1 MRNKIAIAAIALLC
15 SCTAQKDPMDAFIDD
30 LMGKMTLHE
39 KIGQLNQQ
47 VGGDIVTGSAQDTEV
62 GALAAAGEL
71 GSVLNVK
78 GIESINALQKVAV
91 ENSRLGIPI
100 LFGMDVIH
108 GYETIFPIP
117 LGLASTWDL
126 EGIEQSARIAAKEAS
141 ANGIAWTFSPM
152 VDICVD
158 PRWGRQAEGA
168 GEDPYLGST
177 IAKAMVKGYQGAD
190 RMQFAED
197 EIMACI
203 KHFAL
208 YGAAEAGRDYNT
220 VDMSHMRM
228 FNQYFPP
235 YQAAVEAGAGS
246 VMSSFNIVD
255 GIPATANRWLLTEV
269 LRERWGFD
277 GFVVT
282 DYASIDEMQQHGM
295 GDKQHNA
302 ALALKAGTDMDMVA
316 RGFIE
321 TLEKS
326 VQDGLVSEKDIDQAC
341 RRVLEA
347 KYKLGLFDDPY
358 KYSKAERA
366 EGSTCLPEYRET
378 AKNLTAESFVLLKN
392 EGNLLPLQKKGT
404 IALVGPLHDAVN
416 QMAGCWAVANDNS
429 KYISL
434 KQGMEKALAG
444 KATLLTAQGCNLHDN
459 ADMIYSGWGDFKA
472 PVVPVVDQDKAIAEA
487 VQIARRADVVICAM
501 GESSNMNGEGN
512 SRADLEMPATQRDLL
527 KALAKTGK
535 PIVLVNFSGRAVV
548 LKWEAEN
555 IPAIMQVWYGSE
567 IADALPEVLFGEVA
581 PQGRLTCSFPQN
593 TGQVPYY
600 YNHLNTG
607 RPVSDDAQ
615 HYQSFASNYMDVRNA
630 PLYPFGYGLTYT
642 TFDYSDITL
651 DTNEMKADESIE
663 ARITVTNSGSC
674 DGVETVQLYIR
685 DLEASLSRPVI
696 ELKGF
701 QKVALKAGESKELT
715 FTINAEM
722 LKFYNYDLEHVLEP
736 GNFDLFIG
744 KNCRET
750 KTAKFAVTE

>member
-1 MRNKIAIAAIALLC
+1 MKNKKIFAALALLT
-15 SCTAQKDPMDAFIDD
+15 SCTAQKDPMTAYIDN
-30 LMGKMTLHE
+30 LMGQMTLHE

-78 GIESINALQKVAV
+78 GIDAINALQKVAV
-91 ENSRLGIPI
+91 EESRLGIPI

-117 LGLASTWDL
+117 LGLAATWDL
-126 EGIEQSARIAAKEAS
+126 DGIQQSARIAAKEAS

-152 VDICVD
+152 VDICID

-168 GEDPYLGST
+168 GEDPFLGSC
-177 IAKAMVKGYQGAD
+177 IAKAMVKGYQGDDNMHYAN
-190 RMQFAED
+190 D

-220 VDMSHMRM
+220 VDMSRMRM

-255 GIPATANRWLLTEV
+255 GIPATANKWLLTDV
-269 LRERWGFD
+269 LRDRWGFD

-282 DYASIDEMQQHGM
+282 DYASIAEMQQHGM
-295 GDKQHNA
+295 GDMQHNA

-326 VQDGLVSEKDIDQAC
+326 VQDGLVSEKDIDKAC

-347 KYKLGLFDDPY
+347 KYKLGLFEDPY
-358 KYSKAERA
+358 RYSKEEIAQN
-366 EGSTCLPEYRET
+366 STCLPEYRQLAKELT
-378 AKNLTAESFVLLKN
+378 AKSFVLLKN
-392 EGNLLPLQKKGT
+392 EGNILPLKKQGT
-404 IALVGPLHDAVN
+404 IALVGPLSDAVN
-416 QMAGCWAVANDNS
+416 HMAGCWAVANDNN

-434 KQGMEKALAG
+434 KQGMEKALDG
-444 KATLLTAQGCNLHDN
+444 KATLLSAQGCNL
-459 ADMIYSGWGDFKA
+459 YG
-472 PVVPVVDQDKAIAEA
+472 VPAVDADKAMAEA
-487 VQIARRADVVICAM
+487 LQIAKRADVVVCAM
-501 GESSNMNGEGN
+501 GESSLMNGEGT
-512 SRADLEMPATQRDLL
+512 SRADLEMPEAQRGLL

-567 IADALPEVLFGEVA
+567 IADALPEVLFGDVD
-581 PQGRLTCSFPQN
+581 PQGRLTCSFPQH
-593 TGQVPYY
+593 TGQVPLY

-607 RPVSDDAQ
+607 RPVADEVD

-630 PLYPFGYGLTYT
+630 ALYPFGYGLSYT
-642 TFDYSDITL
+642 TFEYGEISISKT
-651 DTNEMKADESIE
+651 EMKAGETIE
-663 ARITVTNSGSC
+663 ARITVTNTGNR
-674 DGVETVQLYIR
+674 DGIETVQLYIH
-685 DLEASLSRPVI
+685 DLEASLARPVI

-701 QKVALKAGESKELT
+701 QKVELKAGESKEVS
-715 FTINAEM
+715 FTIDAEM
-722 LKFYNYDLEHVLEP
+722 LKFYNYDIEHVLEP

-744 KNCRET
+744 KNCKET
-750 KTAKFAVTE
+750 KNARFAVVK